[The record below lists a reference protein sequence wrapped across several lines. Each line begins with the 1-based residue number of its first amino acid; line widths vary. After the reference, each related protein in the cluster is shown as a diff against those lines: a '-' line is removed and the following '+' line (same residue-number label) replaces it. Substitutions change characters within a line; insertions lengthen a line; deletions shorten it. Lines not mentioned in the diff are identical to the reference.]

1 MIALLP
7 AIKGSDAGVL
17 GNITADTLVGLGSEG
32 RTIGNVRAS
41 NSGHRANCTIAEEGF
56 RARGVVAGDCVAR
69 TREGGVSG
77 SVVGVWSGHSVRR
90 DVGC

>member
-7 AIKGSDAGVL
+7 AIKGGDAGVL
-17 GNITADTLVGLGSEG
+17 GNITADELVGLGSEG
-32 RTIGNVRAS
+32 RTIGNVRTS
-41 NSGHRANCTIAEEGF
+41 NSGHRANCTIAVEGS
-56 RARGVVAGDCVAR
+56 RARGVVAGDRVAR

-77 SVVGVWSGHSVRR
+77 RVIRVRSGHSVRR